1 MKKNNKITPFND
13 SPEAQLVRKALAAVQ
28 TQDASALSD
37 LQTAI
42 DTTAP
47 EVVNEVINKGSMSLE
62 DWVRAANNIYT
73 TGRNLYEVAQKLGI
87 IKK

>member
-1 MKKNNKITPFND
+1 MKKNKITTFND

-28 TQDASALSD
+28 TQDAASLGE
-37 LQTAI
+37 LQQAI

-47 EVVNEVINKGSMSLE
+47 EVVNEVINKGSMTLE
-62 DWVRAANNIYT
+62 DWVSAANNIYT
-73 TGRNLYEVAQKLGI
+73 TGRNLFEIAQKLGI

>member
-1 MKKNNKITPFND
+1 MKKTKTLQVASSD
-13 SPEAQLVRKALAAVQ
+13 EANLVRKALCAVQ
-28 TQDASALSD
+28 TQDASALSE
-37 LQTAI
+37 LQEAI

-73 TGRNLYEVAQKLGI
+73 TGRNLYEIAQKLGI